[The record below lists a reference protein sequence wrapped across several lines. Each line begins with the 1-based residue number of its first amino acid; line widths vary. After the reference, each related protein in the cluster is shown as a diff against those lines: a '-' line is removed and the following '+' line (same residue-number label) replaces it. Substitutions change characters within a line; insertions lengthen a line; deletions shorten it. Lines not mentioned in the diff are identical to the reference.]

1 MTKVCAFFLKK
12 KGTQAEKFCKILL
25 LIVTM
30 IAAANRISIFP
41 KIYVSTTQVKFY
53 TDDKS
58 YLLYIISLYTTEFN
72 SDLLNCNVY
81 EKCVLTLFAVYP
93 EICF

>member
-1 MTKVCAFFLKK
+1 MFKTHALFFKKK

-53 TDDKS
+53 TEDKS
-58 YLLYIISLYTTEFN
+58 YLLYNVIQKIKAAKRKNSHKLFLSGQEQTCNAETTH
-72 SDLLNCNVY
+72 
-81 EKCVLTLFAVYP
+81 
-93 EICF
+93 